1 MLNREE
7 RRKYLQRNKKNKNLS
22 KCPKCGFKS
31 LFYSTSRGEND
42 TVIKCDICQNIVF
55 EGPDVTRMV
64 PPGIYLPLP
73 LDIFEIALKNP
84 PKEENNNIQ
93 EAEYT
98 EIKENN

>member
-31 LFYSTSRGEND
+31 LFYSTTRGEND
-42 TVIKCDICQNIVF
+42 TVIKCDICGDIVF

-73 LDIFEIALKNP
+73 LDIFEIALKTP
-84 PKEENNNIQ
+84 SGEDKIQ
-93 EAEYT
+93 EGEFV
-98 EIKENN
+98 EVKDGLD

>member
-1 MLNREE
+1 
-7 RRKYLQRNKKNKNLS
+7 
-22 KCPKCGFKS
+22 
-31 LFYSTSRGEND
+31 
-42 TVIKCDICQNIVF
+42 
-55 EGPDVTRMV
+55 MV

-84 PKEENNNIQ
+84 SKEENDNIQ

>member
-7 RRKYLQRNKKNKNLS
+7 RRKYLQRNKKNRNLS

-31 LFYSTSRGEND
+31 LFYSTARGEND
-42 TVIKCDICQNIVF
+42 TVIKCDICGDIVF

-73 LDIFEIALKNP
+73 LDIFEIALKSSP
-84 PKEENNNIQ
+84 EENGLS
-93 EAEYT
+93 
-98 EIKENN
+98 

>member
-7 RRKYLQRNKKNKNLS
+7 RREYLRRNKKNKNLS

-31 LFYSTSRGEND
+31 LFYSAARGETD

-55 EGPDVTRMV
+55 EGDNVTRMV

-73 LDIFEIALKNP
+73 LDIFEMALNAP
-84 PKEENNNIQ
+84 EENID
-93 EAEYT
+93 EEEKKA
-98 EIKENN
+98 

>member
-42 TVIKCDICQNIVF
+42 TVIKCDICGDIVF
-55 EGPDVTRMV
+55 EGPDITRMV

-73 LDIFEIALKNP
+73 LDIFEIALKSSP
-84 PKEENNNIQ
+84 PEESEYQ
-93 EAEYT
+93 EAEFT
-98 EIKENN
+98 EI

>member
-1 MLNREE
+1 MLNRDE
-7 RRKYLQRNKKNKNLS
+7 RRAYWRHNKKNKNLS
-22 KCPKCGFKS
+22 KCPKCGFNA
-31 LFYSTSRGEND
+31 LFYSTARGEND

-55 EGPDVTRMV
+55 EGSNITRIV

-73 LDIFEIALKNP
+73 LDVFEMALKTSL
-84 PKEENNNIQ
+84 EENNIQ

>member
-1 MLNREE
+1 MLNRNE
-7 RRKYLQRNKKNKNLS
+7 RREYWRHNKKNKNLS
-22 KCPKCGFKS
+22 KCPKCGFS
-31 LFYSTSRGEND
+31 ALFYSTARGKND
-42 TVIKCDICQNIVF
+42 TVIKCDICGDIIF

-84 PKEENNNIQ
+84 PEEETNIQ

-98 EIKENN
+98 EIKENNY

>member
-31 LFYSTSRGEND
+31 LFYSTARGEND
-42 TVIKCDICQNIVF
+42 TVIKCDICGDIVF
-55 EGPDVTRMV
+55 EGSDVTRMV

-84 PKEENNNIQ
+84 PEENKVQ
-93 EAEYT
+93 EGEFI
-98 EIKENN
+98 EVKDGLS

>member
-1 MLNREE
+1 MLNRDE
-7 RRKYLQRNKKNKNLS
+7 RRAYWRRNKKNKNLS
-22 KCPKCGFKS
+22 KCPKCGFS
-31 LFYSTSRGEND
+31 ALFYSTARGEND

-55 EGPDVTRMV
+55 EGPDVTRLV

-93 EAEYT
+93 EAEYV
-98 EIKENN
+98 EVKEDD

>member
-31 LFYSTSRGEND
+31 LFYSTARSEND
-42 TVIKCDICQNIVF
+42 TVIKCDVCGDIVF

-73 LDIFEIALKNP
+73 LDIFEMVLKA
-84 PKEENNNIQ
+84 PKDNEN
-93 EAEYT
+93 T
-98 EIKENN
+98 TVSK